1 MNNLNRN
8 LKDINSKDLLFVIL
22 YGVVI
27 STLLGIVIGFIDYYL
42 TSSIGFSLF
51 FILFFFSA
59 QFIGNTIRKQYE
71 NPHIVYVI
79 ITGVFLVV
87 QAVLALS
94 IPYMLTV
101 ISGITNIDV
110 LLDPTV
116 FFNLLYTILRLVL
129 FTFTFDSILLVV
141 VIGVGTYVGVR
152 RTY

>member
-1 MNNLNRN
+1 MNNLDRN

-27 STLLGIVIGFIDYYL
+27 SILLGIAIGFIDYYL

-71 NPHIVYVI
+71 NPHIVYTV
-79 ITGVFLVV
+79 ITGIFLVV
-87 QAVLALS
+87 QAILALS
-94 IPYMLTV
+94 IPYMLDFV
-101 ISGITNIDV
+101 SGINNV
-110 LLDPTV
+110 SLLLEPSV
-116 FFNLLYTILRLVL
+116 FFNLLFTILRVVVFALS
-129 FTFTFDSILLVV
+129 FDSVLLVV